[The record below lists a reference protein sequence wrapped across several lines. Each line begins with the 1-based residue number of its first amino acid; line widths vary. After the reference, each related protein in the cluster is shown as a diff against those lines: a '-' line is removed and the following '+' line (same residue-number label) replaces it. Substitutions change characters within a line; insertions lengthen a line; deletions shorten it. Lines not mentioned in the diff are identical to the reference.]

1 MDDFGDA
8 GMKCVGSGAEGGE
21 DSLRGQGEKKSGDG
35 DDNNKLPAAVAKE
48 SKEKKH
54 KESDGIGVNS
64 AARESEKEGGGKETS
79 EEPQPGLMT
88 FGTGTRAVWKSEE
101 INGEEGGGEEE
112 IAHELGFDGKPG
124 GMREAEGPKGAT
136 GTEQGVAAGKA
147 DEIEDGLEPAKGADE
162 GGGNEERFEEEL
174 APMGVGLEERKEKEE
189 GENREKG
196 QPKYAGSEEGAERIG
211 GPKNGE
217 SGIERKK
224 RKEEEAFVGETG
236 LAERPRVFV
245 KT

>member
-8 GMKCVGSGAEGGE
+8 GMKSVGGRAEGGE
-21 DSLRGQGEKKSGDG
+21 DSLRGQGEEKGGDG
-35 DDNNKLPAAVAKE
+35 DNNDGLPAAMTKE
-48 SKEKKH
+48 GEEKKH
-54 KESDGIGVNS
+54 EDGDGVGVNS
-64 AARESEKEGGGKETS
+64 AAREREKEGGGKEAG
-79 EEPQPGLMT
+79 EEPKPDLLT
-88 FGTGTRAVWKSEE
+88 SRTGARRVGEGEE
-101 INGEEGGGEEE
+101 VNGEEGGGEEE
-112 IAHELGFDGKPG
+112 IAHELGLDGKPG
-124 GMREAEGPKGAT
+124 RMRKAEGPKGAT
-136 GTEQGVAAGKA
+136 GTEQGTATGEA
-147 DEIEDGLEPAKGADE
+147 DEVEDGLEPAKGADE

-174 APMGVGLEERKEKEE
+174 APMGVGLEERKEEEE